1 MEKDGSRCQYR
12 GFKKCDLLIH
22 IKRRHKG
29 GPEVICFQCGK
40 ISSSETLLMSHIK
53 RTHEVDRTKRDVF
66 CDKCTFRYERNIM
79 PLKNRN
85 SSQDQLLH
93 PNKIT
98 FCFNYST
105 YSVFWLKRHI
115 LRKHQTEKH
124 YSCEYCPVT
133 KTYKCELEAHIDR
146 CHPETGK

>member
-12 GFKKCDLLIH
+12 GFKKCDFLIH

-79 PLKNRN
+79 PLKNRT
-85 SSQDQLLH
+85 

-98 FCFNYST
+98 FIFFPITALIRS
-105 YSVFWLKRHI
+105 F
-115 LRKHQTEKH
+115 
-124 YSCEYCPVT
+124 
-133 KTYKCELEAHIDR
+133 
-146 CHPETGK
+146 G

>member
-1 MEKDGSRCQYR
+1 
-12 GFKKCDLLIH
+12 
-22 IKRRHKG
+22 
-29 GPEVICFQCGK
+29 
-40 ISSSETLLMSHIK
+40 MSHIK

-79 PLKNRN
+79 PLKNRT
-85 SSQDQLLH
+85 SSQDQLL
-93 PNKIT
+93 PPIKLLLLII

-105 YSVFWLKRHI
+105 YSEFWLKRHI

-124 YSCEYCPVT
+124 YSCEFCPVT

>member
-79 PLKNRN
+79 PLKNRT
-85 SSQDQLLH
+85 SSQLLH
-93 PNKIT
+93 PNNIT
-98 FCFNYST
+98 FVNYIYYFVPITALIRS
-105 YSVFWLKRHI
+105 S
-115 LRKHQTEKH
+115 
-124 YSCEYCPVT
+124 
-133 KTYKCELEAHIDR
+133 
-146 CHPETGK
+146 G